1 MRLLPIITMK
11 KNLLVLFLLI
21 SLPFFSQTKKD
32 KIAHHIIALHQKK
45 FDFMISKQ
53 FDSLSLILDADL
65 KYIHSNGWVES
76 KEDLLANLKSDKL
89 VYKKVTVSET
99 KVTLT
104 NHVAIVSGKG
114 LFSVI
119 LENVKIEIPLMYSEI
134 YVKKRGKW
142 LLLHRHANKLS

>member
-1 MRLLPIITMK
+1 MLPSITMK

-32 KIAHHIIALHQKK
+32 KIADYIIALHQKK

-76 KEDLLANLKSDKL
+76 KEDLLTNLKSDKL

>member
-1 MRLLPIITMK
+1 MK

-89 VYKKVTVSET
+89 VYKQVLVSET

-134 YVKKRGKW
+134 YVKKRGNW
-142 LLLHRHANKLS
+142 LLLHRHANKL

>member
-1 MRLLPIITMK
+1 MLPTITMK

-89 VYKKVTVSET
+89 VYKQVLVSET

-134 YVKKRGKW
+134 YVKKKGKW

>member
-1 MRLLPIITMK
+1 MLPTITMK
-11 KNLLVLFLLI
+11 KHLLVLFLLI

-45 FDFMISKQ
+45 FDLMISKQ

-89 VYKKVTVSET
+89 VYKQVLVSET

-119 LENVKIEIPLMYSEI
+119 LENQTLEIPLMYSEI

-142 LLLHRHANKLS
+142 LLLHRHANKLP

>member
-1 MRLLPIITMK
+1 MK
-11 KNLLVLFLLI
+11 KNLLVLFFLI

-32 KIAHHIIALHQKK
+32 RIAHHIIALHQKK

-89 VYKKVTVSET
+89 VYKQVLVSET

-142 LLLHRHANKLS
+142 LLLHRHANKL

>member
-1 MRLLPIITMK
+1 MK

-45 FDFMISKQ
+45 FDLMISKQ

-89 VYKKVTVSET
+89 VYKQVLVSET

-114 LFSVI
+114 LFSVV
-119 LENVKIEIPLMYSEI
+119 LENQTLEIPLMYSEI
-134 YVKKRGKW
+134 YVKKKGKW

>member
-1 MRLLPIITMK
+1 MLPTITMK
-11 KNLLVLFLLI
+11 KNLLVLFLLL

-89 VYKKVTVSET
+89 VYKQVLVSDT

-119 LENVKIEIPLMYSEI
+119 LENQTLEIPLMYSEI

-142 LLLHRHANKLS
+142 LLLHRHANKLP

>member
-1 MRLLPIITMK
+1 MK
-11 KNLLVLFLLI
+11 KNLLVLFFLI

-32 KIAHHIIALHQKK
+32 RIAHHIIALHQKK

-89 VYKKVTVSET
+89 VYKQVLVSDT
-99 KVTLT
+99 KVSLT

-114 LFSVI
+114 LFSVV
-119 LENVKIEIPLMYSEI
+119 LENQKIEIPLMYSEI
-134 YVKKRGKW
+134 YLKKRGKW

>member
-1 MRLLPIITMK
+1 MK
-11 KNLLVLFLLI
+11 KNLLVLFFLI

-89 VYKKVTVSET
+89 VYKQVLVSET

-134 YVKKRGKW
+134 YVKKKGKW

>member
-1 MRLLPIITMK
+1 MK

>member
-1 MRLLPIITMK
+1 MK

-32 KIAHHIIALHQKK
+32 KMAHHIIALHQKK

-89 VYKKVTVSET
+89 VYKQVLVSET

-134 YVKKRGKW
+134 YVKKKGKW

>member
-1 MRLLPIITMK
+1 MK
-11 KNLLVLFLLI
+11 KNLLVLFLLS

>member
-1 MRLLPIITMK
+1 MIPTNTMK
-11 KNLLVLFLLI
+11 KNLLVLFLLL

-89 VYKKVTVSET
+89 VYEKVTVSET

-119 LENVKIEIPLMYSEI
+119 LENQTLEIPLMYSEI

-142 LLLHRHANKLS
+142 LLLHRHANKLP

>member
-1 MRLLPIITMK
+1 MK

-89 VYKKVTVSET
+89 VYKQVLVSET

-119 LENVKIEIPLMYSEI
+119 LENQTLEIPLMYSEI

>member
-1 MRLLPIITMK
+1 MK
-11 KNLLVLFLLI
+11 KNLLVLFLLL

-89 VYKKVTVSET
+89 VYKQVLVSET

-119 LENVKIEIPLMYSEI
+119 LENQTLEIPLMYSEI

>member
-1 MRLLPIITMK
+1 
-11 KNLLVLFLLI
+11 
-21 SLPFFSQTKKD
+21 
-32 KIAHHIIALHQKK
+32 
-45 FDFMISKQ
+45 
-53 FDSLSLILDADL
+53 
-65 KYIHSNGWVES
+65 VES

-114 LFSVI
+114 LFSVV
-119 LENVKIEIPLMYSEI
+119 LENQTLEISLMYSEI
-134 YVKKRGKW
+134 YVKKKGKW

>member
-1 MRLLPIITMK
+1 MK
-11 KNLLVLFLLI
+11 KYIFVLFLLI

-32 KIAHHIIALHQKK
+32 KIALHIIALHQKK

-53 FDSLSLILDADL
+53 FDSLSLLLAADL

-76 KEDLLANLKSDKL
+76 KEELLANLRSEKL
-89 VYKKVTVSET
+89 VYKQVTVSET
-99 KVTLT
+99 KVSLT
-104 NHVAIVSGKG
+104 HHVAIVSGKG

-134 YVKKRGKW
+134 YVKQKGKW
-142 LLLHRHANKLS
+142 LLLHRHSNKLP

>member
-1 MRLLPIITMK
+1 MLPTITMK
-11 KNLLVLFLLI
+11 KNLLVLFLLL

-89 VYKKVTVSET
+89 VYEKVTVSET

-104 NHVAIVSGKG
+104 NRVAIVSGKG

-119 LENVKIEIPLMYSEI
+119 LENQTLEIPLMYSEI

-142 LLLHRHANKLS
+142 LLLHRHANKLP

>member
-1 MRLLPIITMK
+1 MLPTITMK

-89 VYKKVTVSET
+89 VYKQVLVSET

-119 LENVKIEIPLMYSEI
+119 LENQTLEIPLMYSEI
-134 YVKKRGKW
+134 YVKKKGKW

>member
-1 MRLLPIITMK
+1 MK
-11 KNLLVLFLLI
+11 KNLLVLFFLI

-32 KIAHHIIALHQKK
+32 RIAHHIIALHQKK

-89 VYKKVTVSET
+89 VYKQVLVSET

-119 LENVKIEIPLMYSEI
+119 LENQTLEIPLMYSEI

>member
-1 MRLLPIITMK
+1 MLPTITMK
-11 KNLLVLFLLI
+11 KNLLVLFLLL

-89 VYKKVTVSET
+89 VYKQVTVSET
-99 KVTLT
+99 KVYLT

-119 LENVKIEIPLMYSEI
+119 LEDQKIEIPLMYSEI

-142 LLLHRHANKLS
+142 LLLHRHANKLP

>member
-1 MRLLPIITMK
+1 
-11 KNLLVLFLLI
+11 
-21 SLPFFSQTKKD
+21 
-32 KIAHHIIALHQKK
+32 
-45 FDFMISKQ
+45 MISKQ

-76 KEDLLANLKSDKL
+76 KEDILANLKSDKL
-89 VYKKVTVSET
+89 VYEKVTVSET

-119 LENVKIEIPLMYSEI
+119 LENQKIEIPLMYSEI

>member
-1 MRLLPIITMK
+1 MK

-45 FDFMISKQ
+45 FVFMISKQ

-114 LFSVI
+114 LFSVV
-119 LENVKIEIPLMYSEI
+119 LENQTLEIPLMYSEI
-134 YVKKRGKW
+134 YVKKKGKW

>member
-1 MRLLPIITMK
+1 MLPTITMK

-21 SLPFFSQTKKD
+21 SLPFLSQTKKD

-89 VYKKVTVSET
+89 VYKQVLVSDT

-114 LFSVI
+114 LFSVV
-119 LENVKIEIPLMYSEI
+119 LDNQTLEIPLMYSEI
-134 YVKKRGKW
+134 YVKKKGKW

>member
-1 MRLLPIITMK
+1 MK
-11 KNLLVLFLLI
+11 KNLLVLFLLL

-32 KIAHHIIALHQKK
+32 KIADHIIALHQKK

-89 VYKKVTVSET
+89 VYKQVLVSDT

-119 LENVKIEIPLMYSEI
+119 LENQTLEIPLMYSEI

>member
-1 MRLLPIITMK
+1 MK

-45 FDFMISKQ
+45 FDLMISKQ

-114 LFSVI
+114 LFSVV
-119 LENVKIEIPLMYSEI
+119 LENQTLEIPLMYSEI
-134 YVKKRGKW
+134 YVKKKGKW

>member
-1 MRLLPIITMK
+1 LLPTITMK

-89 VYKKVTVSET
+89 VYKQVLVSET

-119 LENVKIEIPLMYSEI
+119 LENQTLEIPLMYSEI

>member
-1 MRLLPIITMK
+1 MLPTITMK
-11 KNLLVLFLLI
+11 KNLLVLFLLL

-119 LENVKIEIPLMYSEI
+119 LENQKIEIPLMYSEI

>member
-1 MRLLPIITMK
+1 MK
-11 KNLLVLFLLI
+11 KNLLVLFLLL

-32 KIAHHIIALHQKK
+32 KIADHIIALHQKK

-76 KEDLLANLKSDKL
+76 KEDLIANLKSDKL
-89 VYKKVTVSET
+89 VYEKVTVSET
-99 KVTLT
+99 KFTLT

-119 LENVKIEIPLMYSEI
+119 LENQKIEIPLMYSEI

>member
-1 MRLLPIITMK
+1 MLPTITMK

-45 FDFMISKQ
+45 IDFMISKQ

-89 VYKKVTVSET
+89 VYKQVLVSET

-119 LENVKIEIPLMYSEI
+119 LENQTLEIPLMYSEI
-134 YVKKRGKW
+134 YVKKKGKW

>member
-1 MRLLPIITMK
+1 MK

-89 VYKKVTVSET
+89 VYKQVLVSET

-104 NHVAIVSGKG
+104 NHVAIVGGKG

-119 LENVKIEIPLMYSEI
+119 LENQTLEIPLMYSEI

>member
-1 MRLLPIITMK
+1 MK
-11 KNLLVLFLLI
+11 KNLLVLFLLL

-32 KIAHHIIALHQKK
+32 KIADHIIALHQKK

-65 KYIHSNGWVES
+65 MYIHSNGWVES

-89 VYKKVTVSET
+89 VYEKVTVSET

-119 LENVKIEIPLMYSEI
+119 LENQKIEIQLMYSEI

>member
-1 MRLLPIITMK
+1 LLPTITMK
-11 KNLLVLFLLI
+11 KNLLVLFLLL

-89 VYKKVTVSET
+89 VYKQVLVSET

-119 LENVKIEIPLMYSEI
+119 LENQTLEIPLMYSEI